1 MCYDVEYQC
10 VQTIRVASFMLLG
23 SAVLPAGAGAVGVIG
38 RHDGL

>member
-10 VQTIRVASFMLLG
+10 VQTVWIASFMLLG
-23 SAVLPAGAGAVGVIG
+23 SAVLSAGAGAVSVIG